1 MERLFYK
8 KKFAVM
14 TVALAIV
21 LVFLL
26 CVLLGFLVQYTNLI
40 AVDGQLREL
49 IKAAEADEQKMQELL
64 EYRKT
69 NEYVIEWAEKMGYLK
84 KDVTVWLENNK

>member
-14 TVALAIV
+14 TIALMVV

-40 AVDGQLREL
+40 SVDARLREM
-49 IKAAEADEQKMQELL
+49 IKAAENDEKKKQELI

-69 NEYVIEWAEKMGYLK
+69 NEYVIEWAERMGYLK
-84 KDVTVWLENNK
+84 EDVTVWLDENK

>member
-14 TVALAIV
+14 TIALTVV

-26 CVLLGFLVQYTNLI
+26 CVLLGFLVQYTNII
-40 AVDGQLREL
+40 AVNNRMSEL
-49 IKAAEADEQKMQELL
+49 IEAAKADEKKKEELL

-84 KDVTVWLENNK
+84 DDVVKWLEDNK